1 MAHDTPL
8 EPEHLADVVGEM
20 LARSPIGPEHLL
32 PVLQQVQSR
41 VGWVPPGAIRQVA
54 EAFNL
59 SRAEVHGVVTFYHDL
74 RDAPVGT
81 HVVQLCMA
89 EACQAVGC
97 RALAAHA
104 QASLGVMMGS
114 STTDGRVH
122 LEAAY
127 CFGNCALGPTIRIG
141 DRVYGGVS
149 SERFDELVAGLS

>member
-1 MAHDTPL
+1 MAHDTPPT
-8 EPEHLADVVGEM
+8 PEHLADIVGEV

-41 VGWVPPGAIRQVA
+41 VGWVPQDAIREIA
-54 EAFNL
+54 SAFNL

-74 RDAPVGT
+74 REAPVGT

-97 RALAAHA
+97 RALAQHA
-104 QASLGVMMGS
+104 QSSLGVTMGES
-114 STTDGRVH
+114 SADGRVH

-141 DRVYGGVS
+141 DRVFGGVS
-149 SERFDELVAGLS
+149 AERFDELMAGLA